1 MNSEGKIEW
10 NDDNSSQEATPK
22 LDDIP
27 LPVPVVSPSSIPLPV
42 PPVQTAA
49 GNLVVIQASPVNM

>member
-10 NDDNSSQEATPK
+10 NDDNSPQEATPK

-27 LPVPVVSPSSIPLPV
+27 LPVPVVSPFSIPLPV

-49 GNLVVIQASPVNM
+49 GNLVVI